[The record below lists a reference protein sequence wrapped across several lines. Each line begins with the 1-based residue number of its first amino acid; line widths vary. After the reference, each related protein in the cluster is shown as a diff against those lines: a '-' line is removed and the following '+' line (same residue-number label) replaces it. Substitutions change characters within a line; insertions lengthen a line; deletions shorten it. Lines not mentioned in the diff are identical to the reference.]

1 MDAVSLLDLIAT
13 AWRVVDSAFMGV
25 ALVILATI
33 LAAVG
38 GAVSWKMRLYGA
50 MVGGM
55 LVNAVAKAEGAG
67 YEAALAAMMTV
78 TALAFALGNLGR
90 LVDLKLIKR
99 P

>member
-1 MDAVSLLDLIAT
+1 MEVLSILDLIAT
-13 AWRVVDSAFMGV
+13 AWRAIDSAIMGV
-25 ALVILATI
+25 ALVLLATI

-50 MVGGM
+50 IVGGM

-67 YEAALAAMMTV
+67 YAAALAAMLVV
-78 TALAFALGNLGR
+78 TAIAFALGNFGR
-90 LVDLKLIKR
+90 LVDLKIVKR

>member
-1 MDAVSLLDLIAT
+1 
-13 AWRVVDSAFMGV
+13 
-25 ALVILATI
+25 
-33 LAAVG
+33 
-38 GAVSWKMRLYGA
+38 MRLYGA

>member
-1 MDAVSLLDLIAT
+1 MDALSLLGLIAT
-13 AWRVVDSAFMGV
+13 AWRAVDSAFMGV

-55 LVNAVAKAEGAG
+55 LVNAVA
-67 YEAALAAMMTV
+67 
-78 TALAFALGNLGR
+78 
-90 LVDLKLIKR
+90 
-99 P
+99 